1 MEKADFTLPL
11 TPEQQEKM
19 KRQTE
24 ELKAQLRSVP
34 QIIAMVEK
42 GSLPASCIDQYPWKL
57 REWLMSIEPCMT
69 CKGLHS
75 CRQKIKGY
83 YPALKYDGILQTSLK
98 ACKYKR
104 VEVRAESHLQ
114 YYAVNDMPRNMH
126 TVSLQ
131 DIDIKNETPEYVTAF
146 TNISQYSLSQQSV
159 YLYGNMGTGKTYLA
173 AGACNDH
180 ARDKERV
187 AFIHYPAFCSRMVG
201 AVKDNEYQRELGR
214 LKFVKFLVIDD
225 IGAENV
231 TEWNRDSI
239 LLPLLNARYDAGLA
253 TWFTSNCDLDTLKVH
268 FTFSSKGQQ
277 DELKAERIM
286 ERIEAMCKIETLTGK
301 DRRK

>member
-11 TPEQQEKM
+11 TAEQQERM

-24 ELKAQLRSVP
+24 ELKAQLKAVP
-34 QIIAMVEK
+34 QINSMIEK
-42 GSLPASCIDQYPWKL
+42 GYIPASCIDQYPWKL
-57 REWLMSIEPCMT
+57 KEWLKNIEPCMG
-69 CKGLHS
+69 CKGLHA
-75 CRQKIKGY
+75 CKQKTKGY
-83 YPALKYDGILQTSLK
+83 YPAVRYDGILQISMK
-98 ACKYKR
+98 ACKYMR
-104 VEVRAESHLQ
+104 VEVRAESHMKF
-114 YYAVNDMPRNMH
+114 YAVNDLPRNMH

-131 DIDIKNETPEYVTAF
+131 DIDLKNETPDYITAF
-146 TNISQYSLSQQSV
+146 TNISNYSLAGESV

-180 ARDKERV
+180 ARDRERV
-187 AFIHYPAFCSRMVG
+187 AFVHYPAFCTRMAG
-201 AVKDNEYQRELGR
+201 AAKDNEYQRELDS

-239 LLPLLNARYDAGLA
+239 LLPLLNARCDAGLA

-268 FTFSSKGQQ
+268 FTFSSKGAQ

-286 ERIEAMCKIETLTGK
+286 ERIEAMSKVQALTGK